1 MPKTL
6 EKAKPDKAAKSKAKA
21 PKPLDAAGVTAFFS
35 RLDQYTLED
44 VLRPPTGASLITL
57 RERAG

>member
-1 MPKTL
+1 MIRPGCQL
-6 EKAKPDKAAKSKAKA
+6 KAA
-21 PKPLDAAGVTAFFS
+21 LDDALQAFFS